1 MYRLSLTEAQTLA
14 EGLGTH
20 IQLFPFQLPS
30 SPSLVEDQVRTVIS
44 VAKHL
49 EKRGFFHRG
58 RLLPDLEQ
66 GFRLLSHY
74 QHAIAV
80 MGTVDRDREIYARV
94 SSDGRR
100 GVLVIKRGDV
110 LDFQLIRPE
119 AMTRTAVSLLP
130 KLQPGPG
137 SSVTVQQ
144 RMTASTGSHQSEEQ
158 PESFMVPGVR
168 GGTDSQRGFAEEVLR
183 RPRTGAG
190 YFVPEYV
197 GKDHRSVTLS
207 CLGWLDTE
215 DGRYMITGGTG
226 DDGRGWATYAPADHA
241 RMDRQLRQSLFA
253 SE

>member
-20 IQLFPFQLPS
+20 IQLFPFQFPS
-30 SPSLVEDQVRTVIS
+30 SSSLMEDRIRTVIS

-80 MGTVDRDREIYARV
+80 MGTVNRDQEIYARV

-100 GVLVIKRGDV
+100 GVLVIKRGNV
-110 LDFQLIRPE
+110 LDFQLIPPE

-130 KLQPGPG
+130 KLRPGPG

-144 RMTASTGSHQSEEQ
+144 RMTAPAGSRQNEEQ
-158 PESFMVPGVR
+158 PESFMVSGLHSA
-168 GGTDSQRGFAEEVLR
+168 TDSQRGFAEEILR

-190 YFVPEYV
+190 YFMPEHV
-197 GKDHRSVTLS
+197 GKDHRLVTQS

-226 DDGRGWATYAPADHA
+226 NDGHGWATYAPADHA
-241 RMDRQLRQSLFA
+241 RMDRQLRQLLFA
-253 SE
+253 